1 MQTIRLHQG
10 STSTPRGWSY
20 IVAPQGRTG
29 GPRWVQG
36 HQCALIPASP
46 QKIKLQEPCDS
57 GPASPKQVENYD
69 LQRAKG
75 QLQARARH
83 PLCHLPVTS
92 LQRAKALRK
101 AEIQMGKRQ
110 TEGATMTSLQGTDLH
125 VYFLSSPKRTQTPV
139 NWNLICL
146 ELPLH
151 PRARQNAL
159 HTVCLW

>member
-46 QKIKLQEPCDS
+46 QKIQTTGAMWQRPCIS
-57 GPASPKQVENYD
+57 KASWNYD
-69 LQRAKG
+69 LQSTKG
-75 QLQARARH
+75 QLQARAQH
-83 PLCHLPVTS
+83 PLCHLLVTS

-110 TEGATMTSLQGTDLH
+110 REGGTMTSLQGTDLH

-159 HTVCLW
+159 HPVCLR